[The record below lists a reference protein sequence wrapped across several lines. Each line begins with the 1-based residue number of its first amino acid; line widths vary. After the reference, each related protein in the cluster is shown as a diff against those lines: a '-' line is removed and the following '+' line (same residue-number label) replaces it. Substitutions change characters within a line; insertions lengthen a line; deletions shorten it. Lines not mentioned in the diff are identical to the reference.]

1 MYNKNDPTSHIVI
14 TVQFF
19 LSKELKI
26 LQARD
31 GFETR
36 FLPGFQLSDQ

>member
-1 MYNKNDPTSHIVI
+1 MLWLLFILP
-14 TVQFF
+14 
-19 LSKELKI
+19 LSKEYIEKI

-36 FLPGFQLSDQ
+36 FLPGFQSDQ